1 MKTKNDC
8 LNVWKGIAAFAVV
21 LIHCTLPGVPGE
33 IIKGIARFAV
43 PLFFLISGYFAY
55 GREDAVLRRRES
67 HIFRLY
73 VGAVAVYY
81 LWAALRY
88 FLSQRTFA
96 QMGAELFPDGGRT
109 VSDLLFFN
117 RTAMAP
123 HLWFMGTL
131 VYCYLFYRLLARKRL
146 EERAYLLIPVL
157 LAANLLLGEGRGLTG
172 IAVPVRWIRSF
183 WLTGFPFFLW
193 GSWFA
198 CREKQGRLTLRTGF
212 CLAALSA
219 GVVLSAV
226 ECLWSGY
233 DELYVGSILTAGGM
247 FALAL
252 AHPAFGKG
260 SALARIGER
269 DSAQIYLW
277 HMLLRNFAALAFMMV
292 RFYETTICQTL
303 MPFLVGAASIVLA
316 EVINV
321 FYNTRRYR

>member
-55 GREDAVLRRRES
+55 GREDAVLRRREI
-67 HIFRLY
+67 HILRLY

-81 LWAALRY
+81 LWAAIRY

-123 HLWFMGTL
+123 HLWFMGAL

-172 IAVPVRWIRSF
+172 IAVPVRWIRNF

-198 CREKQGRLTLRTGF
+198 CREKQGGLQLHRG
-212 CLAALSA
+212 AGMALVA
-219 GVVLSAV
+219 GGMLLSSV

-233 DELYVGSILTAGGM
+233 DELYVGSILTAGGL
-247 FALAL
+247 FSLAL
-252 AHPAFGKG
+252 AFADLGKG
-260 SALARIGER
+260 SLLARIGER
-269 DSAQIYLW
+269 DSANIYLW
-277 HMLLRNFAALAFMMV
+277 HMLLRNFAALAFLMAGV
-292 RFYETTICQTL
+292 YETMACQLL
-303 MPFLVGAASIVLA
+303 MPFLVGAASTALA
-316 EVINV
+316 ELM
-321 FYNTRRYR
+321 YRRKKKGV

>member
-55 GREDAVLRRRES
+55 GREDAVLRRREI
-67 HIFRLY
+67 HILRLY

-81 LWAALRY
+81 LWAAIRY

-123 HLWFMGTL
+123 HLWFMGAL
-131 VYCYLFYRLLARKRL
+131 VYCYLFYRLLARKCL

-172 IAVPVRWIRSF
+172 IAVPVRWLRSF

-198 CREKQGRLTLRTGF
+198 CREKQGRLQLHRG
-212 CLAALSA
+212 AGMALVA
-219 GVVLSAV
+219 GGMLLSSV

-233 DELYVGSILTAGGM
+233 DELYVGSILTAGGL
-247 FALAL
+247 FSLAL
-252 AHPAFGKG
+252 AFADLGKG
-260 SALARIGER
+260 SLLARIGER
-269 DSAQIYLW
+269 DSANIYLW
-277 HMLLRNFAALAFMMV
+277 HMLLRNFAALAFLMAGV
-292 RFYETTICQTL
+292 YETMACQLL
-303 MPFLVGAASIVLA
+303 MPFLVGAASTALA
-316 EVINV
+316 ELM
-321 FYNTRRYR
+321 YRRKKKGV

>member
-55 GREDAVLRRRES
+55 GREDAVLRRREI
-67 HIFRLY
+67 HILRLY

-81 LWAALRY
+81 LWAAIRY

-123 HLWFMGTL
+123 HLWFMGAL
-131 VYCYLFYRLLARKRL
+131 MYCYLFYRLLARKRL

-198 CREKQGRLTLRTGF
+198 CREKQGRLQLHRG
-212 CLAALSA
+212 AGMALVA
-219 GVVLSAV
+219 GGMLLSSV

-233 DELYVGSILTAGGM
+233 DELYVGSILTAGGL
-247 FALAL
+247 FSLAL
-252 AHPAFGKG
+252 AFADLGKG
-260 SALARIGER
+260 SLLARIGER
-269 DSAQIYLW
+269 DSANIYLW
-277 HMLLRNFAALAFMMV
+277 HMLLRNFAALAFLMAGV
-292 RFYETTICQTL
+292 YETMACQLL
-303 MPFLVGAASIVLA
+303 MPFLVGAASTALA
-316 EVINV
+316 ELM
-321 FYNTRRYR
+321 YRRKKKGV

>member
-55 GREDAVLRRRES
+55 GREDAVLRRREI
-67 HIFRLY
+67 HILRLY

-81 LWAALRY
+81 LWAAIRY

-123 HLWFMGTL
+123 HLWFMGAL
-131 VYCYLFYRLLARKRL
+131 VYCYLFYRLLTRKRL

-198 CREKQGRLTLRTGF
+198 CREKQGRLQLHR
-212 CLAALSA
+212 SA
-219 GVVLSAV
+219 GMALVAGGMLLSSV

-233 DELYVGSILTAGGM
+233 DELYVGSILTAGGL
-247 FALAL
+247 FSLAL
-252 AHPAFGKG
+252 AFADLGKG
-260 SALARIGER
+260 SLLARIGER
-269 DSAQIYLW
+269 DSANIYLW
-277 HMLLRNFAALAFMMV
+277 HMLLRNFAALAFLMAGV
-292 RFYETTICQTL
+292 YETMACQLL
-303 MPFLVGAASIVLA
+303 MPFLVGAASTALA
-316 EVINV
+316 ELM
-321 FYNTRRYR
+321 YRRKKKGV

>member
-55 GREDAVLRRRES
+55 GREDAVLRRREI
-67 HIFRLY
+67 HILRLY

-81 LWAALRY
+81 LWAAIRY

-123 HLWFMGTL
+123 HLWFMGAL
-131 VYCYLFYRLLARKRL
+131 MYCYLFYRLLARKRL

-172 IAVPVRWIRSF
+172 IAVPVRWIRNF

-198 CREKQGRLTLRTGF
+198 CREKQGRLQLHRG
-212 CLAALSA
+212 AGMALVA
-219 GVVLSAV
+219 GGMLLSSV

-233 DELYVGSILTAGGM
+233 DELYVGSILTAGGL
-247 FALAL
+247 FSLAL
-252 AHPAFGKG
+252 AFADLGKG
-260 SALARIGER
+260 SLLARIGER
-269 DSAQIYLW
+269 DSANIYLW
-277 HMLLRNFAALAFMMV
+277 HMLLRNFAALAFLMAGV
-292 RFYETTICQTL
+292 YETMACQLL
-303 MPFLVGAASIVLA
+303 MPFLVGAASTALA
-316 EVINV
+316 ELM
-321 FYNTRRYR
+321 YRRKKKGV

>member
-1 MKTKNDC
+1 MKNHC

-55 GREDAVLRRRES
+55 GREDAVLKRRES

-81 LWAALRY
+81 LWAAIRY

-109 VSDLLFFN
+109 VSDLLLFN

-123 HLWFMGTL
+123 HLWFMGAL

-146 EERAYLLIPVL
+146 EERVYLLIPVL

-198 CREKQGRLTLRTGF
+198 CREKQGGLRLHRGAGIALV
-212 CLAALSA
+212 AAGMILS
-219 GVVLSAV
+219 SV

-233 DELYVGSILTAGGM
+233 DELYVGSILTAEGL
-247 FALAL
+247 FRLAL
-252 AHPAFGKG
+252 AFPDLGKG
-260 SALARIGER
+260 SLLARIGER
-269 DSAQIYLW
+269 DSANIYLW
-277 HMLLRNFAALAFMMV
+277 HMLLRNFAALAFLMAG
-292 RFYETTICQTL
+292 FYETMACQLL
-303 MPFLVGAASIVLA
+303 MPFLVGAASTALA
-316 EVINV
+316 ELMHRIKKKGV
-321 FYNTRRYR
+321 

>member
-1 MKTKNDC
+1 MRTKNDC

-55 GREDAVLRRRES
+55 GREDAVLRRREI
-67 HIFRLY
+67 HILRLY

-81 LWAALRY
+81 LWAAIRY

-157 LAANLLLGEGRGLTG
+157 LAANLFLGEGRGLTG

-198 CREKQGRLTLRTGF
+198 CREKQGRLQLHRG
-212 CLAALSA
+212 AGMALVA
-219 GVVLSAV
+219 GGMLLSSV

-233 DELYVGSILTAGGM
+233 DELYVGSILTAGGL
-247 FALAL
+247 FSLAL
-252 AHPAFGKG
+252 AFADLGKG
-260 SALARIGER
+260 SLLARIGER
-269 DSAQIYLW
+269 DSANIYLW
-277 HMLLRNFAALAFMMV
+277 HMLLRNFAALAFLMAGV
-292 RFYETTICQTL
+292 YETMACQLL
-303 MPFLVGAASIVLA
+303 MPFLVGAASTALA
-316 EVINV
+316 ELM
-321 FYNTRRYR
+321 YRRKKKGV

>member
-55 GREDAVLRRRES
+55 GREDAVLRRREI
-67 HIFRLY
+67 HILRLY

-81 LWAALRY
+81 LWAAIRY

-123 HLWFMGTL
+123 HLWFMGAL

-172 IAVPVRWIRSF
+172 IAVPVRWLRSF

-198 CREKQGRLTLRTGF
+198 CREKQGRLQLHRG
-212 CLAALSA
+212 AGMALVA
-219 GVVLSAV
+219 GGMLLSSV

-233 DELYVGSILTAGGM
+233 DELYVGSILTAGGL
-247 FALAL
+247 FSLAL
-252 AHPAFGKG
+252 AFADLGKG
-260 SALARIGER
+260 SLLARIGER
-269 DSAQIYLW
+269 DSANIYLW
-277 HMLLRNFAALAFMMV
+277 HMLLRNFAALAFLMAGV
-292 RFYETTICQTL
+292 YETMACQLL
-303 MPFLVGAASIVLA
+303 MPFLVGAASTALA
-316 EVINV
+316 ELM
-321 FYNTRRYR
+321 YRRKKKGV

>member
-55 GREDAVLRRRES
+55 GREDAVLRRREI
-67 HIFRLY
+67 HILRLY

-81 LWAALRY
+81 LWAAIRY

-109 VSDLLFFN
+109 VSDLLLFN

-123 HLWFMGTL
+123 HLWFMGAL

-146 EERAYLLIPVL
+146 EERGYLLIPVL

-198 CREKQGRLTLRTGF
+198 CREKQGVLQLHRG
-212 CLAALSA
+212 AGMALVA
-219 GVVLSAV
+219 GGMLLSSV

-233 DELYVGSILTAGGM
+233 DELYVGSILTAGGL
-247 FALAL
+247 FSLAL
-252 AHPAFGKG
+252 AFADLGKG
-260 SALARIGER
+260 SLLARIGER
-269 DSAQIYLW
+269 DSANIYLW
-277 HMLLRNFAALAFMMV
+277 HMLLRNFAALAFLMAGV
-292 RFYETTICQTL
+292 YETMACQLL
-303 MPFLVGAASIVLA
+303 MPFLVGAASTALA
-316 EVINV
+316 ELM
-321 FYNTRRYR
+321 YRRKKKGV

>member
-55 GREDAVLRRRES
+55 GREDAVLRRREI
-67 HIFRLY
+67 HILRLY

-81 LWAALRY
+81 LWAAIRY

-123 HLWFMGTL
+123 HLWFMGAL

-198 CREKQGRLTLRTGF
+198 CWEKQGGLQLHRG
-212 CLAALSA
+212 AGMAL
-219 GVVLSAV
+219 V
-226 ECLWSGY
+226 
-233 DELYVGSILTAGGM
+233 AGGM
-247 FALAL
+247 APFV
-252 AHPAFGKG
+252 GRM
-260 SALARIGER
+260 SVERI
-269 DSAQIYLW
+269 
-277 HMLLRNFAALAFMMV
+277 
-292 RFYETTICQTL
+292 
-303 MPFLVGAASIVLA
+303 
-316 EVINV
+316 
-321 FYNTRRYR
+321 

>member
-21 LIHCTLPGVPGE
+21 LIYCTLPGVPGE

-55 GREDAVLRRRES
+55 GREDAVLRRREI
-67 HIFRLY
+67 HILRLY

-81 LWAALRY
+81 LWAAIRY

-123 HLWFMGTL
+123 HLWFMGAL
-131 VYCYLFYRLLARKRL
+131 VYCYLFYRLLARKCL

-172 IAVPVRWIRSF
+172 IAVPVRWLRSF

-198 CREKQGRLTLRTGF
+198 CREKQGRLQLHRG
-212 CLAALSA
+212 AGMALVA
-219 GVVLSAV
+219 GGMLLSSV

-233 DELYVGSILTAGGM
+233 DELYVGSILTAGGL
-247 FALAL
+247 FSLAL
-252 AHPAFGKG
+252 AFADLGKG
-260 SALARIGER
+260 SLLARIGER
-269 DSAQIYLW
+269 DSANIYLW
-277 HMLLRNFAALAFMMV
+277 HMLLRNFAALAFLMAGV
-292 RFYETTICQTL
+292 YETMACQLL
-303 MPFLVGAASIVLA
+303 MPFLVGAASTALA
-316 EVINV
+316 ELM
-321 FYNTRRYR
+321 YRRKKKGV

>member
-55 GREDAVLRRRES
+55 GREDAVLRRREI
-67 HIFRLY
+67 HILRLY

-81 LWAALRY
+81 LWAASRY

-123 HLWFMGTL
+123 HLWFMGAL

-198 CREKQGRLTLRTGF
+198 CREKQGRLQLHRG
-212 CLAALSA
+212 AGMALVA
-219 GVVLSAV
+219 GGMLLSSV

-233 DELYVGSILTAGGM
+233 DELYVGSILTAGGL
-247 FALAL
+247 FSLAL
-252 AHPAFGKG
+252 AFADLGKG
-260 SALARIGER
+260 SLLARIGER
-269 DSAQIYLW
+269 DSANIYLW
-277 HMLLRNFAALAFMMV
+277 HMLLRNFAALAFLMAGV
-292 RFYETTICQTL
+292 YETMACQLL
-303 MPFLVGAASIVLA
+303 MPFLVGAASTALA
-316 EVINV
+316 ELM
-321 FYNTRRYR
+321 YRRKKKGV

>member
-1 MKTKNDC
+1 MKNHC

-67 HIFRLY
+67 HILRLY

-88 FLSQRTFA
+88 FLSRRTFA

-109 VSDLLFFN
+109 VSDLLLFN
-117 RTAMAP
+117 RTAMVP
-123 HLWFMGTL
+123 HLWFMGAL

-146 EERAYLLIPVL
+146 EERVYLLIPVL

-172 IAVPVRWIRSF
+172 IVVPVRWIRSF

-198 CREKQGRLTLRTGF
+198 CREKQGGLRLHRGAGMALV
-212 CLAALSA
+212 AAGMILS
-219 GVVLSAV
+219 SV

-233 DELYVGSILTAGGM
+233 DELYVGSILTAEGL
-247 FALAL
+247 FRLAL
-252 AHPAFGKG
+252 DFPDLGKG
-260 SALARIGER
+260 SLLARIGER
-269 DSAQIYLW
+269 DSANIYLW
-277 HMLLRNFAALAFMMV
+277 HMLLRNFAALAFLMAGV
-292 RFYETTICQTL
+292 YETMACQLL
-303 MPFLVGAASIVLA
+303 MPFLVGAASTALA
-316 EVINV
+316 ELMHRIKKKGV
-321 FYNTRRYR
+321 

>member
-55 GREDAVLRRRES
+55 GREDAVLRRREI
-67 HIFRLY
+67 HILRLY

-81 LWAALRY
+81 LWAAIRY

-198 CREKQGRLTLRTGF
+198 CREKQGRLQLHRG
-212 CLAALSA
+212 AGMALVA
-219 GVVLSAV
+219 GGMLLSSV

-233 DELYVGSILTAGGM
+233 DELYVGSILTAGGL
-247 FALAL
+247 FSLAL
-252 AHPAFGKG
+252 AFADLGKG
-260 SALARIGER
+260 SLLARIGER
-269 DSAQIYLW
+269 DSANIYLW
-277 HMLLRNFAALAFMMV
+277 HMLLRNFAALAFLMAGV
-292 RFYETTICQTL
+292 YETMACQLL
-303 MPFLVGAASIVLA
+303 MPFLVGAASTALA
-316 EVINV
+316 ELM
-321 FYNTRRYR
+321 YRRKKKGV

>member
-55 GREDAVLRRRES
+55 GREDAVLRRREI
-67 HIFRLY
+67 HILRLY
-73 VGAVAVYY
+73 MGAVAVYY
-81 LWAALRY
+81 LWAAIRY

-198 CREKQGRLTLRTGF
+198 CREKQGRLQLHRG
-212 CLAALSA
+212 AGMALVA
-219 GVVLSAV
+219 GGMLLSSV

-233 DELYVGSILTAGGM
+233 DELYVGSILTAGGL
-247 FALAL
+247 FSLAL
-252 AHPAFGKG
+252 AFADLGKG
-260 SALARIGER
+260 SLLARIGER
-269 DSAQIYLW
+269 GSANIYLW
-277 HMLLRNFAALAFMMV
+277 HMLLRNFAALAFLMAGV
-292 RFYETTICQTL
+292 YETMACQLL
-303 MPFLVGAASIVLA
+303 MPFLVGAASTALA
-316 EVINV
+316 ELM
-321 FYNTRRYR
+321 YRRKKKGV

>member
-1 MKTKNDC
+1 MITTS
-8 LNVWKGIAAFAVV
+8 G
-21 LIHCTLPGVPGE
+21 CTLPGVPGE

-55 GREDAVLRRRES
+55 GREDAVLRRREI
-67 HIFRLY
+67 HILRLY

-81 LWAALRY
+81 LWAAIRY

-123 HLWFMGTL
+123 HLWFMGAL

-146 EERAYLLIPVL
+146 EERTYLLIPVL

-198 CREKQGRLTLRTGF
+198 CREKQGGLQLHRG
-212 CLAALSA
+212 AGMALVA
-219 GVVLSAV
+219 GGMLLSSV

-233 DELYVGSILTAGGM
+233 DELYVGSILTAGGL
-247 FALAL
+247 FSLAL
-252 AHPAFGKG
+252 AFADLGKG
-260 SALARIGER
+260 SLLARIGER
-269 DSAQIYLW
+269 DSANIYLW
-277 HMLLRNFAALAFMMV
+277 HMLLRNFAALAFLMAGV
-292 RFYETTICQTL
+292 YETMACQLL
-303 MPFLVGAASIVLA
+303 MPFLVGAASTALA
-316 EVINV
+316 ELM
-321 FYNTRRYR
+321 YRRKKKGV

>member
-1 MKTKNDC
+1 MKNHC

-55 GREDAVLRRRES
+55 GREDAVLRRREI
-67 HIFRLY
+67 HILRLY

-81 LWAALRY
+81 LWAAIRY

-109 VSDLLFFN
+109 VSDLLLFN

-123 HLWFMGTL
+123 HLWFMGAL

-146 EERAYLLIPVL
+146 EERVYLLIPVL

-198 CREKQGRLTLRTGF
+198 CREKQGGLRLHRGAGMALV
-212 CLAALSA
+212 AAGMILS
-219 GVVLSAV
+219 SV

-233 DELYVGSILTAGGM
+233 DELYVGSILTAGGL
-247 FALAL
+247 FSLAL
-252 AHPAFGKG
+252 AFPDLGKG
-260 SALARIGER
+260 SLLARIGER
-269 DSAQIYLW
+269 DSANIYLW
-277 HMLLRNFAALAFMMV
+277 HMLLRNFAVLACLMAG
-292 RFYETTICQTL
+292 FYETMACQLL
-303 MPFLVGAASIVLA
+303 MPFLVGAASTALA
-316 EVINV
+316 ELMHRIKKKGV
-321 FYNTRRYR
+321 

>member
-1 MKTKNDC
+1 MKNHC

-55 GREDAVLRRRES
+55 GREDAVLKRRES

-81 LWAALRY
+81 LWAAIRY

-109 VSDLLFFN
+109 VSDLLLFN

-123 HLWFMGTL
+123 HLWFMGAL

-146 EERAYLLIPVL
+146 EERVYLLIPVL

-198 CREKQGRLTLRTGF
+198 CREKQGELRLHRGAGMALV
-212 CLAALSA
+212 AAGMLLS
-219 GVVLSAV
+219 SV

-233 DELYVGSILTAGGM
+233 DELYVGSILTAEGL
-247 FALAL
+247 FRLAL
-252 AHPAFGKG
+252 AFPDLGKG
-260 SALARIGER
+260 SLLARIGER
-269 DSAQIYLW
+269 DSANIYLW
-277 HMLLRNFAALAFMMV
+277 HMLLRNFAALAFLMAG
-292 RFYETTICQTL
+292 FYETMACQLL
-303 MPFLVGAASIVLA
+303 MPFLVGAASTALA
-316 EVINV
+316 ELMHRIKKKGV
-321 FYNTRRYR
+321 

>member
-1 MKTKNDC
+1 MKNHC

-55 GREDAVLRRRES
+55 SREDAVLRRRES
-67 HIFRLY
+67 HILRLY

-81 LWAALRY
+81 LWAAIRY

-109 VSDLLFFN
+109 VSDLLLFN

-123 HLWFMGTL
+123 HLWFMGAL

-146 EERAYLLIPVL
+146 EERVYLLIPVL

-198 CREKQGRLTLRTGF
+198 CREKQGGLRLHRGAGMALV
-212 CLAALSA
+212 AAGMILS
-219 GVVLSAV
+219 SV

-233 DELYVGSILTAGGM
+233 DELYVGSILTAEGL
-247 FALAL
+247 FRLAL
-252 AHPAFGKG
+252 AFPDLGKG
-260 SALARIGER
+260 SLLARIGER
-269 DSAQIYLW
+269 DSANIYLW
-277 HMLLRNFAALAFMMV
+277 HMLLRNFAALACLLAG
-292 RFYETTICQTL
+292 FYETMACQLL
-303 MPFLVGAASIVLA
+303 MPFLVGAASTALA
-316 EVINV
+316 ELMHRIKKKGV
-321 FYNTRRYR
+321 

>member
-1 MKTKNDC
+1 MKNHC

-67 HIFRLY
+67 HILRLY

-88 FLSQRTFA
+88 FLSRRTFA

-109 VSDLLFFN
+109 VSDLLLFN

-123 HLWFMGTL
+123 HLWFMGAL

-146 EERAYLLIPVL
+146 EERVYLLIPVL

-172 IAVPVRWIRSF
+172 IVVPVRWIRSF

-198 CREKQGRLTLRTGF
+198 CREKQGGLRLHRGAGMALV
-212 CLAALSA
+212 AAGMILS
-219 GVVLSAV
+219 SV

-233 DELYVGSILTAGGM
+233 DELYVGSILTAEGL
-247 FALAL
+247 FRLAL
-252 AHPAFGKG
+252 AFPDLGKG
-260 SALARIGER
+260 SLLARIGER
-269 DSAQIYLW
+269 DSANIYLW
-277 HMLLRNFAALAFMMV
+277 HMLLRNFAALAFLMAGV
-292 RFYETTICQTL
+292 YETMACQLL
-303 MPFLVGAASIVLA
+303 MPFLVGAASTALA
-316 EVINV
+316 ELMHRIKKKGV
-321 FYNTRRYR
+321 

>member
-55 GREDAVLRRRES
+55 GREDAVLRRREI
-67 HIFRLY
+67 HILRLY

-81 LWAALRY
+81 LWAAIRY

-123 HLWFMGTL
+123 HLWFMGAL

-172 IAVPVRWIRSF
+172 IAVPVRWIRNF

-198 CREKQGRLTLRTGF
+198 CREKQGRLQLHRG
-212 CLAALSA
+212 AGMALVA
-219 GVVLSAV
+219 GGMLLSSV

-233 DELYVGSILTAGGM
+233 DELYVGSILTAGGL
-247 FALAL
+247 FSLAL
-252 AHPAFGKG
+252 AFADLGKG
-260 SALARIGER
+260 SLLARIGER
-269 DSAQIYLW
+269 DSANIYLW
-277 HMLLRNFAALAFMMV
+277 HMLLRNFAALAFLMAGV
-292 RFYETTICQTL
+292 YETMACQLL
-303 MPFLVGAASIVLA
+303 MPFLVGAASTALA
-316 EVINV
+316 ELM
-321 FYNTRRYR
+321 YRRKKKGV

>member
-55 GREDAVLRRRES
+55 GREDAVLRRREI
-67 HIFRLY
+67 HILRLY

-81 LWAALRY
+81 LWAAIRY

-123 HLWFMGTL
+123 HLWFMGAL

-146 EERAYLLIPVL
+146 EERGYLLISVL

-198 CREKQGRLTLRTGF
+198 CWEKQGGLQLHRG
-212 CLAALSA
+212 AGMALVA
-219 GVVLSAV
+219 GGMLLSSV

-247 FALAL
+247 FSLAL
-252 AHPAFGKG
+252 AFADLGKG
-260 SALARIGER
+260 SLLARIGER
-269 DSAQIYLW
+269 DSANIYLW
-277 HMLLRNFAALAFMMV
+277 HMLLRNFAALAFLMAGV
-292 RFYETTICQTL
+292 YETMACQLL
-303 MPFLVGAASIVLA
+303 MPFLVGAASTALA
-316 EVINV
+316 ELM
-321 FYNTRRYR
+321 YRRKKKGV

>member
-55 GREDAVLRRRES
+55 GREDAVLRRREI
-67 HIFRLY
+67 HILRLY

-81 LWAALRY
+81 LWAAIRY

-109 VSDLLFFN
+109 VSDLLLFN

-123 HLWFMGTL
+123 HLWFMGAL

-146 EERAYLLIPVL
+146 EERGYLLIPVL

-198 CREKQGRLTLRTGF
+198 CREKQGGLQLHRG
-212 CLAALSA
+212 AGMALVA
-219 GVVLSAV
+219 GGMLLSSV

-233 DELYVGSILTAGGM
+233 DELYVGSILTAGGL
-247 FALAL
+247 FSLAL
-252 AHPAFGKG
+252 AFADLGKG
-260 SALARIGER
+260 SLLARIGER
-269 DSAQIYLW
+269 DSANIYLW
-277 HMLLRNFAALAFMMV
+277 HMLLRNFAALAFLMAGV
-292 RFYETTICQTL
+292 YETMACQLL
-303 MPFLVGAASIVLA
+303 MPFLVGAASTALA
-316 EVINV
+316 ELM
-321 FYNTRRYR
+321 YRRKKKGV

>member
-55 GREDAVLRRRES
+55 GREDAVLRRREI
-67 HIFRLY
+67 HILRLY

-81 LWAALRY
+81 LWAAIRY

-123 HLWFMGTL
+123 HLWFMGAL

-157 LAANLLLGEGRGLTG
+157 LAANLMLGEGRGLTG
-172 IAVPVRWIRSF
+172 IAVPVRWLRSF

-198 CREKQGRLTLRTGF
+198 CREKQGRLQLHRG
-212 CLAALSA
+212 AGMALVA
-219 GVVLSAV
+219 GGMLLSSV

-233 DELYVGSILTAGGM
+233 DELYVGSILTAGGL
-247 FALAL
+247 FSLAL
-252 AHPAFGKG
+252 AFADLGKG
-260 SALARIGER
+260 SLLARIGER
-269 DSAQIYLW
+269 DSANIYLW
-277 HMLLRNFAALAFMMV
+277 HMLLRNFAALAFLMAGV
-292 RFYETTICQTL
+292 YETMACQLL
-303 MPFLVGAASIVLA
+303 MPFLVGAASTALA
-316 EVINV
+316 ELM
-321 FYNTRRYR
+321 YRRKKKGV

>member
-1 MKTKNDC
+1 MKNHC

-67 HIFRLY
+67 HILRLY

-81 LWAALRY
+81 LWAAIRY

-109 VSDLLFFN
+109 VSDLLLFN

-123 HLWFMGTL
+123 HLWFMGAL

-146 EERAYLLIPVL
+146 EERVYLLIPVL

-198 CREKQGRLTLRTGF
+198 CREKQGGLRLHRGAGMALV
-212 CLAALSA
+212 AAGMILS
-219 GVVLSAV
+219 SV

-233 DELYVGSILTAGGM
+233 DELYVGSILTAGGL
-247 FALAL
+247 FSLAL
-252 AHPAFGKG
+252 AFPDLGKG
-260 SALARIGER
+260 SLLARIGER
-269 DSAQIYLW
+269 DSANIYLW
-277 HMLLRNFAALAFMMV
+277 HMLLRNFAVLACLMAG
-292 RFYETTICQTL
+292 FYETMACQLL
-303 MPFLVGAASIVLA
+303 MPFLVGAASTALA
-316 EVINV
+316 ELMHRIKKKGV
-321 FYNTRRYR
+321 

>member
-55 GREDAVLRRRES
+55 GREDAVLRRREI
-67 HIFRLY
+67 HILRLY
-73 VGAVAVYY
+73 MGAVAVYY
-81 LWAALRY
+81 LWAAIRY

-157 LAANLLLGEGRGLTG
+157 LAATG

-198 CREKQGRLTLRTGF
+198 CREKQGRLQLHRG
-212 CLAALSA
+212 AGMALVA
-219 GVVLSAV
+219 GGMLLSSV

-233 DELYVGSILTAGGM
+233 DELYVGSILTAGGL
-247 FALAL
+247 FSLAL
-252 AHPAFGKG
+252 AFADLGKG
-260 SALARIGER
+260 SLLARIGER
-269 DSAQIYLW
+269 DSANIYLW
-277 HMLLRNFAALAFMMV
+277 HMLLRNFAALAFLMAGV
-292 RFYETTICQTL
+292 YETMACQLL
-303 MPFLVGAASIVLA
+303 MPFLVGAASTALA
-316 EVINV
+316 ELM
-321 FYNTRRYR
+321 YRRKKKGV

>member
-55 GREDAVLRRRES
+55 GREDAVLRRREI
-67 HIFRLY
+67 HILRLY

-81 LWAALRY
+81 LWAAIRY

-123 HLWFMGTL
+123 HLWFMGAL

-157 LAANLLLGEGRGLTG
+157 LVANLLLGEGRGLTG

-193 GSWFA
+193 GSWLA
-198 CREKQGRLTLRTGF
+198 CREKQGRLQLHRG
-212 CLAALSA
+212 AGMALVA
-219 GVVLSAV
+219 GGMLLSSV

-233 DELYVGSILTAGGM
+233 DELYVGSILTAGGL
-247 FALAL
+247 FSLAL
-252 AHPAFGKG
+252 AFADLGKG
-260 SALARIGER
+260 SLLARIGER
-269 DSAQIYLW
+269 DSGNIYLW
-277 HMLLRNFAALAFMMV
+277 HMLLRNFAALAFLMAGV
-292 RFYETTICQTL
+292 YETMACQLL
-303 MPFLVGAASIVLA
+303 MPFLVGAASTALA
-316 EVINV
+316 ELM
-321 FYNTRRYR
+321 YRRKKKGV

>member
-1 MKTKNDC
+1 MKNHC

-55 GREDAVLRRRES
+55 GREDAVLKRRES

-81 LWAALRY
+81 LWAAIRY

-109 VSDLLFFN
+109 VSDLLLFN

-123 HLWFMGTL
+123 HLWFMGAL

-146 EERAYLLIPVL
+146 EERVYLLIPVL

-198 CREKQGRLTLRTGF
+198 CREKQGELRLHRGAGMALV
-212 CLAALSA
+212 AAGMLLS
-219 GVVLSAV
+219 SV

-233 DELYVGSILTAGGM
+233 DELYVGSILTAEGL
-247 FALAL
+247 FRLAL
-252 AHPAFGKG
+252 AFPDLGKG
-260 SALARIGER
+260 FLLARIGER
-269 DSAQIYLW
+269 DSANIYLW
-277 HMLLRNFAALAFMMV
+277 HMLLRNFAALAFLMAG
-292 RFYETTICQTL
+292 FYETMACQLL
-303 MPFLVGAASIVLA
+303 MPFLVGAASTALA
-316 EVINV
+316 ELMHRIKKKGV
-321 FYNTRRYR
+321 

>member
-55 GREDAVLRRRES
+55 GREDAVLRRREI
-67 HIFRLY
+67 HILRLY

-81 LWAALRY
+81 LWAAIRY

-123 HLWFMGTL
+123 HLWFMGAL

-198 CREKQGRLTLRTGF
+198 CREKQGRLQLHRG
-212 CLAALSA
+212 AGMALVA
-219 GVVLSAV
+219 GGMLLSSV

-233 DELYVGSILTAGGM
+233 DELYVGSILTAGGL
-247 FALAL
+247 FSLAL
-252 AHPAFGKG
+252 AFADLGKG
-260 SALARIGER
+260 SLLARIGER
-269 DSAQIYLW
+269 DSGNIYLW
-277 HMLLRNFAALAFMMV
+277 HMLLRNFAALAFLMAGV
-292 RFYETTICQTL
+292 YETMACQLL
-303 MPFLVGAASIVLA
+303 MPFLVGAASTALA
-316 EVINV
+316 ELM
-321 FYNTRRYR
+321 YRRKKKGV

>member
-55 GREDAVLRRRES
+55 GREDAVLRRREI
-67 HIFRLY
+67 HILRLY

-81 LWAALRY
+81 LWAAIRY

-123 HLWFMGTL
+123 HLWFMGAL

-198 CREKQGRLTLRTGF
+198 CREKQGGLQLHRG
-212 CLAALSA
+212 AGMALVA
-219 GVVLSAV
+219 GGMLLSSV

-233 DELYVGSILTAGGM
+233 DELYVGSILTAGGL
-247 FALAL
+247 FSLAL
-252 AHPAFGKG
+252 AFADLGKG
-260 SALARIGER
+260 SLLARIGER
-269 DSAQIYLW
+269 DSANIYLW
-277 HMLLRNFAALAFMMV
+277 HMLLRNFAALAFLMAGV
-292 RFYETTICQTL
+292 YETMACQLL
-303 MPFLVGAASIVLA
+303 MPFLVGAASTALA
-316 EVINV
+316 ELM
-321 FYNTRRYR
+321 YRRKKKGV

>member
-55 GREDAVLRRRES
+55 GREDAVLRRREI
-67 HIFRLY
+67 HILRLY
-73 VGAVAVYY
+73 MGAVAVYY
-81 LWAALRY
+81 LWAAIRY

-198 CREKQGRLTLRTGF
+198 CREKQGRLQLHRG
-212 CLAALSA
+212 AGMALVA
-219 GVVLSAV
+219 GGMLLSSV

-233 DELYVGSILTAGGM
+233 DELYVGSILTAGGL
-247 FALAL
+247 FSLAL
-252 AHPAFGKG
+252 AFVDLGKG
-260 SALARIGER
+260 SLLARIGER
-269 DSAQIYLW
+269 DSANIYLW
-277 HMLLRNFAALAFMMV
+277 HMLLRNFAALAFLMAGV
-292 RFYETTICQTL
+292 YETMACQLL
-303 MPFLVGAASIVLA
+303 MPFLVGAASTALA
-316 EVINV
+316 ELM
-321 FYNTRRYR
+321 YRRKKKGV

>member
-55 GREDAVLRRRES
+55 GREDAVLRRREI
-67 HIFRLY
+67 HILRLY

-81 LWAALRY
+81 LWAAIRY

-109 VSDLLFFN
+109 VSDLLLFN

-123 HLWFMGTL
+123 HLWFMGAL

-198 CREKQGRLTLRTGF
+198 CREKQGELRLHRGAGMALV
-212 CLAALSA
+212 AAGMILS
-219 GVVLSAV
+219 SV

-233 DELYVGSILTAGGM
+233 DELYVGSILTAEGL
-247 FALAL
+247 FRLAL
-252 AHPAFGKG
+252 AFPDLGKG
-260 SALARIGER
+260 SLLARIGEK
-269 DSAQIYLW
+269 DSANIYLW
-277 HMLLRNFAALAFMMV
+277 HMLLRNFAALAFLMAGV
-292 RFYETTICQTL
+292 YETMACQLL
-303 MPFLVGAASIVLA
+303 MPFLVGAASTALA
-316 EVINV
+316 ELM
-321 FYNTRRYR
+321 YRRKKKGV

>member
-55 GREDAVLRRRES
+55 GREDAVLRRREI
-67 HIFRLY
+67 HILRLY

-81 LWAALRY
+81 LWAAIRY

-123 HLWFMGTL
+123 HLWFMGAL

-157 LAANLLLGEGRGLTG
+157 LAANLMLGEGRGLTG
-172 IAVPVRWIRSF
+172 IAVPVRWLRSF

-198 CREKQGRLTLRTGF
+198 CREKQGRLQLHRG
-212 CLAALSA
+212 AGMALVA
-219 GVVLSAV
+219 GGMLLSSV

-233 DELYVGSILTAGGM
+233 DELYVGSILTAGGL
-247 FALAL
+247 FSLAL
-252 AHPAFGKG
+252 AFADLGKG
-260 SALARIGER
+260 SLLARIGDR
-269 DSAQIYLW
+269 DSANIYLW
-277 HMLLRNFAALAFMMV
+277 HMLLRNFAALAFLMAGV
-292 RFYETTICQTL
+292 YETMACQLL
-303 MPFLVGAASIVLA
+303 MPFLVGAASTALA
-316 EVINV
+316 ELM
-321 FYNTRRYR
+321 YRRKKKGV

>member
-1 MKTKNDC
+1 MKNHC

-67 HIFRLY
+67 HILRLY

-88 FLSQRTFA
+88 FLSRRTFA

-109 VSDLLFFN
+109 VSDLLLFN

-123 HLWFMGTL
+123 HLWFMGAL

-146 EERAYLLIPVL
+146 EERVYLLIPVL

-172 IAVPVRWIRSF
+172 IVVPVRWIRSF

-198 CREKQGRLTLRTGF
+198 CREKQGGLRLHRGAGMALV
-212 CLAALSA
+212 AAGMLLS
-219 GVVLSAV
+219 SV

-233 DELYVGSILTAGGM
+233 DELYVGSILTAEGL
-247 FALAL
+247 FRLAL
-252 AHPAFGKG
+252 AFPDLGKG
-260 SALARIGER
+260 SLLARIGER
-269 DSAQIYLW
+269 DSANIYLW
-277 HMLLRNFAALAFMMV
+277 HMLLRNFAALAFLMAGV
-292 RFYETTICQTL
+292 YETMACQLL
-303 MPFLVGAASIVLA
+303 MPFLVGAASTALA
-316 EVINV
+316 ELMHRIKKKGV
-321 FYNTRRYR
+321 

>member
-1 MKTKNDC
+1 MKNHC

-67 HIFRLY
+67 HILRLY

-88 FLSQRTFA
+88 FLSRRTFA

-109 VSDLLFFN
+109 VYDLLLFN

-123 HLWFMGTL
+123 HLWFMGAL

-146 EERAYLLIPVL
+146 EERVYLLIPVL

-172 IAVPVRWIRSF
+172 IVVPVRWIRSF

-198 CREKQGRLTLRTGF
+198 CREKQGGLRLHRGAGMALV
-212 CLAALSA
+212 AAGMILS
-219 GVVLSAV
+219 SV

-233 DELYVGSILTAGGM
+233 DELYVGSILTAEGL
-247 FALAL
+247 FRLAL
-252 AHPAFGKG
+252 AFPDLGKG
-260 SALARIGER
+260 SLLARIGER
-269 DSAQIYLW
+269 DSANIYLW
-277 HMLLRNFAALAFMMV
+277 HMLLRNFAALAFLMAGV
-292 RFYETTICQTL
+292 YETMACQLL
-303 MPFLVGAASIVLA
+303 MPFLVGAASTALA
-316 EVINV
+316 ELMHRIKKKGV
-321 FYNTRRYR
+321 

>member
-1 MKTKNDC
+1 MKNHC

-55 GREDAVLRRRES
+55 GREDAVLKRRES

-81 LWAALRY
+81 LWAAIRY

-109 VSDLLFFN
+109 VSDLLLFN

-123 HLWFMGTL
+123 HLWFMGAL

-146 EERAYLLIPVL
+146 EERVYLLIPVL

-198 CREKQGRLTLRTGF
+198 CREKQGGLRLHRGAGMALV
-212 CLAALSA
+212 AAGMILS
-219 GVVLSAV
+219 SV

-233 DELYVGSILTAGGM
+233 DELYVGSILTAEGL
-247 FALAL
+247 FRLAL
-252 AHPAFGKG
+252 AFPDLGKG
-260 SALARIGER
+260 SLLARIGER
-269 DSAQIYLW
+269 DSANIYLW
-277 HMLLRNFAALAFMMV
+277 HMLLRNFAALAFLMAG
-292 RFYETTICQTL
+292 FYETMACQLL
-303 MPFLVGAASIVLA
+303 MPFLVGAASTALA
-316 EVINV
+316 ELMHRIKKKGV
-321 FYNTRRYR
+321 